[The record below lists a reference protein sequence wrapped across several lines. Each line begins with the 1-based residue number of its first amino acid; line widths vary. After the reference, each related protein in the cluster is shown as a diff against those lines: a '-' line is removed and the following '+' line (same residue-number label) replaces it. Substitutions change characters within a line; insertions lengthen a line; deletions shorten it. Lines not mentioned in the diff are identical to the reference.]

1 MQPNNPPFNERTV
14 IVVVYNK
21 SQVTKN
27 KEADAGAE
35 TKQSKTKK
43 KKYKHKRKPEMF
55 VTDL

>member
-35 TKQSKTKK
+35 TKQSKTKNTNTNENQK
-43 KKYKHKRKPEMF
+43 CS
-55 VTDL
+55 